1 MSCTTLSNRLV
12 QIKAKIQAVND
23 GCEWDAPVDADLI
36 VGIQQGKVNTLETE
50 NVDPEIVKATLSNE
64 APQAGIRWGVI
75 DCSFRLIGA
84 GDYSTGDAINVHP
97 LIIGNGNQVAAMQS
111 IPVSAIATPYVK
123 GEIVTG
129 GTSTF
134 FGTVAKDTESTDAF
148 ILVTGATGAFQ
159 AEALTGSIAGAATAT
174 GADTLGGNQYSA
186 LSTDHQ
192 KLSIEFDEFGN
203 MRTQMY
209 NSVFVGSVSVDDSN
223 FATYTGQIIGPLRV
237 VAEVEQYRRDAV
249 FVNLSQALPVKPA
262 LYKNA
267 RYKIGSFVPV
277 ISGSTTFDTAIEAP
291 QRRNANSETGLEGM
305 FIGARVP
312 VHGVRFE
319 LVPNSQYDIYLDRL
333 NINESII
340 QYYLGSAVGNT
351 CYWHY
356 PKATPIA
363 SADEDQDNIAM
374 VSASYSLVGDNDDE
388 FTWLTY

>member
-12 QIKAKIQAVND
+12 QLKAKIQTAGD
-23 GCEWDAPVDADLI
+23 GCEYDQPSNTDLI

-84 GDYSTGDAINVHP
+84 GDYSTGDAINIHP
-97 LIIGNGNQVAAMQS
+97 LIIGNGNQVSAMRA
-111 IPVSAIATPYVK
+111 IPVSAIATPFVK
-123 GEIVTG
+123 GEIITDSSE
-129 GTSTF
+129 TA
-134 FGTVAKDTESTDAF
+134 TVAKDTEPTDTFILATDAS
-148 ILVTGATGAFQ
+148 GAFG
-159 AEALTGSIAGAATAT
+159 AGALTGDIAGAATGT
-174 GADTLGGNQYSA
+174 GADTLGGNEYTA

-209 NSVFVGSVSVDDSN
+209 NSVFVGSVSHDDSN

-237 VAEVEQYRRDAV
+237 VTGVEQYRRDAV
-249 FVNLSQALPVKPA
+249 FTNLSQALPVKPA

-267 RYKIGSFVPV
+267 RYTIGSFVPV
-277 ISGSTTFDTAIEAP
+277 ISGSTTFDTAIESP

-319 LVPNSQYDIYLDRL
+319 LVPNSFYDIYIDRL
-333 NINESII
+333 QINESII

-374 VSASYSLVGDNDDE
+374 VSASYSLVGDDDDE
-388 FTWLTY
+388 FSWLTY